1 MKSITDRILD
11 AAPNGILSRLFEWG
25 RRFGLLALAVVGLA
39 LFALCPALRANL
51 RFFHIACILVSTL
64 VGRSFLREEDVRGWL
79 WQNVALFAHA
89 LLLVINGLAVA

>member
-11 AAPNGILSRLFEWG
+11 AAPDGILGRAYELG
-25 RRFGLLALAVVGLA
+25 RRFGLLALAAVGVA
-39 LFALCPALRANL
+39 LFALWPALRPGL

-64 VGRSFLREEDVRGWL
+64 VGRTFLREEDIRGWL
-79 WQNVALFAHA
+79 WQNGALFAHA